1 MITVTQGETMTTTT
15 LPHRL
20 DRTVTIQAPP
30 ATVFRFFQDS
40 TRWAKWWGAGSTI
53 DPKPGGSV
61 YIRHPDGTESA
72 GEVLEVEPPRRLLFT
87 YGFVSGKPIPPGA
100 SRVTIQLE
108 PQRAATRLTLT
119 HEFPDGASR
128 DEHVQG
134 WRFQLSLF
142 ANIVADEVNAN
153 AARYVDLWFE
163 TWAEPDAVARKKMF
177 AEIATPEVR
186 MQDRYSNLEGMDDV
200 LPHIAASQRFMPG
213 ITLKRAG
220 DIRHCQGM
228 VLADWTM
235 SGLDGKERG
244 KGTNVFVFSPT
255 GRIEW
260 VTGFWALATPG
271 GSVG

>member
-1 MITVTQGETMTTTT
+1 MSTQT

-20 DRTVTIQAPP
+20 DRTVTIHAPP
-30 ATVFRFFQDS
+30 ETVFRFFQDT
-40 TRWAKWWGAGSTI
+40 TRWAKWWGAGSRI
-53 DPKPGGSV
+53 ESKPGGDV

-72 GEVLEVEPPRRLLFT
+72 GKVLEVDPPKRLLFT
-87 YGFVSGKPIPPGA
+87 YGFVSGTPFPSGG

-108 PQRAATRLTLT
+108 PQHGATRLTLT
-119 HEFPDGASR
+119 HEFPEGASR

-142 ANIVADEVNAN
+142 ANIVADEVNAS
-153 AARYVDLWFE
+153 AARYVDLWFQV
-163 TWAEPDAVARKKMF
+163 WADPDPIARRKMLG
-177 AEIATPEVR
+177 EIATPEVR

-213 ITLKRAG
+213 LTMKRAG
-220 DIRHCQGM
+220 DIRHVQGM
-228 VLADWTM
+228 VLADWTIA
-235 SGLDGKERG
+235 GLDGKDRG

-260 VTGFWALATPG
+260 VTGFWAPMTPG
-271 GSVG
+271 GSAG

>member
-1 MITVTQGETMTTTT
+1 MSTMSTTT

-20 DRTVTIQAPP
+20 DRSITIQAPP
-30 ATVFRFFQDS
+30 ETVFRFFQDS
-40 TRWAKWWGAGSTI
+40 VRWAKWWGPGSTI
-53 DPKPGGSV
+53 DPKPGGAI

-72 GEVLEVEPPRRLLFT
+72 GKVVELDPPNRLQFT
-87 YGFVSGKPIPPGA
+87 YGFVSGKPFAPGA

-142 ANIVADEVNAN
+142 ANAVADEVNTN
-153 AARYVDLWFE
+153 ATRYVDLWFKA
-163 TWAEPDAVARKKMF
+163 WSDPDDVARKRILT
-177 AEIATPEVR
+177 EIATSGVR
-186 MQDRYSNLEGMDDV
+186 MHDRFSSLEGMDDL
-200 LPHIAASQRFMPG
+200 LPHLAAAQRFMPG
-213 ITLKRAG
+213 ITLKRNG
-220 DIRHCQGM
+220 DVRHCQGM

-235 SGLDGKERG
+235 SGLDGTERG
-244 KGTNVFVFSPT
+244 KGTNVFVFSPG

-260 VTGFWALATPG
+260 VTGFWG
-271 GSVG
+271 